1 MSYDIITAKTRQII
15 NSHNNLSIWK
25 KIEFNCQRKNNCP
38 ESSKCQTTKTLQ
50 NVLIALVPTKG
61 IKTDLQSRTK

>member
-25 KIEFNCQRKNNCP
+25 KREFNCQCKNNCP
-38 ESSKCQTTKTLQ
+38 VSSKCHTTKTVK

-61 IKTDLQSRTK
+61 IKTDLQSRIK